1 MASVLEI
8 QTRLKEL
15 GYDPGPLDGLR
26 GRQTIN
32 AVEKFQKAK
41 GLEVDGLVGKD
52 TMAALFS
59 GNTTFGVPSGP
70 DETPW
75 IDIAN
80 SMKGYRETNPALK
93 AFLKSDGK
101 TVGDPA
107 TIPWCGDFVQ
117 TCIALALPREPLPSN
132 PYGAINWL
140 KFGKSSKPKKGAILI
155 FWRGSPNGWQGHIG
169 FYMGED
175 ATHYHVLGGNQ
186 SDMVSVTKIAKNRLR
201 DDGIRWPLT
210 ALATEDKAIQADGI
224 GLIETTNEA

>member
-1 MASVLEI
+1 MATILEI
-8 QTRLKEL
+8 QTKLKSL
-15 GYDPGPLDGLR
+15 GYDPGPLDGIR

-41 GLEVDGLVGKD
+41 GLDVDGLVGKN
-52 TMAALFS
+52 TLAALF
-59 GNTTFGVPSGP
+59 GVSPVSSDGP
-70 DETPW
+70 DGTPW

-107 TIPWCGDFVQ
+107 KIPWCGDFVQ
-117 TCIALALPREPLPSN
+117 TCIALALPRETLPSN

-140 KFGKSSKPKKGAILI
+140 KFGKSSKPKKGAVLV
-155 FWRGSPNGWQGHIG
+155 FWRGSPNGWEGHVG
-169 FYMGED
+169 FYIGED

-186 SDMVSVTKIAKNRLR
+186 SDMVSLTRIAKNRLR
-201 DDGIRWPLT
+201 ADGIRWPLT
-210 ALATEDKAIQADGI
+210 ALATEDKAIQADGS